1 MESEEIDFGMECEE
15 IDFEDVNTFRNVS
28 WSIEGIVVT
37 IIGVIGILTNFI
49 AIPITHFMFS
59 RDEIH
64 F

>member
-37 IIGVIGILTNFI
+37 IIGVIGILTNFTI
-49 AIPITHFMFS
+49 SMFP
-59 RDEIH
+59 RDEIY